1 MLNTVRGST
10 AHSISPR
17 GVRGAARRG
26 AVHGRRCT
34 VDGEHER
41 EIPAGGA
48 RGRGPPGAPGPSRSL
63 ALTVRLGAAGAEP
76 RDRAPRAAGGV
87 ADSGQPRGSWRRDI
101 ISIMVKTSTFGRVA
115 IFWLVASNR
124 SAVNVISR
132 RCYALCA
139 VLHPSRAG
147 TNRLKAP
154 LLTDASG
161 CRTPDRQ
168 SGPGFGR
175 LASSPLRAAAS
186 PPQHHPATTNS
197 NTITACVDR
206 IPCHFSD
213 THAQQLP

>member
-34 VDGEHER
+34 VDGDHEW
-41 EIPAGGA
+41 EIPAGRARPQPIPGA
-48 RGRGPPGAPGPSRSL
+48 DRPPGRRGQSR
-63 ALTVRLGAAGAEP
+63 AT
-76 RDRAPRAAGGV
+76 APRAAGGV
-87 ADSGQPRGSWRRDI
+87 ADSGQPSGGWRRDI
-101 ISIMVKTSTFGRVA
+101 ICIMVKTSTFGRVA

-139 VLHPSRAG
+139 VLYPSRAG

-161 CRTPDRQ
+161 CRTPERR

-175 LASSPLRAAAS
+175 LASSPLRAGAS

>member
-1 MLNTVRGST
+1 MPSSTSSPITPVIRASRSAGKQAPVEVRTHPVG
-10 AHSISPR
+10 A
-17 GVRGAARRG
+17 GAARPGNPRRQRPRKRPAGRARPQPIPG
-26 AVHGRRCT
+26 ADLPPGRR
-34 VDGEHER
+34 GQ
-41 EIPAGGA
+41 
-48 RGRGPPGAPGPSRSL
+48 SR
-63 ALTVRLGAAGAEP
+63 AT
-76 RDRAPRAAGGV
+76 APRAAGGV
-87 ADSGQPRGSWRRDI
+87 ADSGQPSGGWRRDI
-101 ISIMVKTSTFGRVA
+101 ICIMVKTSTFGRVA

-161 CRTPDRQ
+161 CRTPERR

-175 LASSPLRAAAS
+175 LASSPLRAGAS